1 MHKPSLALLGATGN
15 LGRHVAR
22 QTLERGWPLSVAVR
36 DRRRLAPD
44 VEARAQ
50 VSELDLDTATLEQ
63 LAGFVDGHEVLV
75 FCAGVVTQGE
85 AFVAMVDKVVSAL
98 ETLPAERRPV
108 CWFLGGAALLDLDV
122 AGRRGV
128 ELPKVRDT
136 YWPHRVNL
144 ERLQR
149 SALDW
154 RLLCPGPMVDNEAL
168 GVATLRVSVNS
179 LPTPLPA
186 LARLLPGPLLL
197 PLFAAKI
204 PQMIVPYHDAA
215 ALILDHVHRSDPFTR
230 CRVGLALPP
239 GMIGKKAQWAARPR
253 DPRDA

>member
-1 MHKPSLALLGATGN
+1 MHSPSLALIGATGN

-50 VSELDLDTATLEQ
+50 VSELNLDTASLAQ

-108 CWFLGGAALLDLDV
+108 CWFLGGAALLDLDA

-136 YWPHRVNL
+136 YWPHRVNH

-154 RLLCPGPMVDNEAL
+154 RLLCPGPMVDQEAL
-168 GVATLRVSVNS
+168 GVAALRVSANA
-179 LPTPLPA
+179 LPAPLPA
-186 LARLLPGPLLL
+186 LARVLAGPLLL
-197 PLFAAKI
+197 PLFVAKI
-204 PQMIVPYHDAA
+204 PQMIVPYADAA
-215 ALILDHVHRSDPFTR
+215 ALILEHVHRSDPFAR

-239 GMIGKKAQWAARPR
+239 GMKGRKSQWAARAR
-253 DPRDA
+253 DTHDA